1 MYVYIIYIVC
11 TVYDK
16 MNRKVLYHFAIVTT
30 INDINF
36 FKLSNKRVKSIY
48 VYILYVVKQH

>member
-1 MYVYIIYIVC
+1 MYVYIIYIVR

-16 MNRKVLYHFAIVTT
+16 MNRKVLYHFAIVAT
-30 INDINF
+30 INDNF